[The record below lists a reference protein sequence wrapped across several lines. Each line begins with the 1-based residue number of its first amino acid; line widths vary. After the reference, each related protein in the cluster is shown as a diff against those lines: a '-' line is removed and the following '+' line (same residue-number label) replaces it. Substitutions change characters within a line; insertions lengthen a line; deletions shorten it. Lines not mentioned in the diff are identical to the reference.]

1 MELTLTLSEWE
12 TISVSARFPAPT
24 ESYHSLPQLQAE
36 AQVVL
41 LLRGFLL
48 LLQVHSPQ
56 RMQGEAL

>member
-48 LLQVHSPQ
+48 LLQV
-56 RMQGEAL
+56 LLV